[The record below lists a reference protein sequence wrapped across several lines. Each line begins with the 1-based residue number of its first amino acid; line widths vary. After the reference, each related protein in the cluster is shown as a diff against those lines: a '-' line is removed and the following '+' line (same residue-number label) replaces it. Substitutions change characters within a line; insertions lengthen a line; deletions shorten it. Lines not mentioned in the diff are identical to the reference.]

1 MDFVNS
7 AWDPLFKSQTQSKQ
21 SLRVCLDR
29 TYFAETENWKHYSKI
44 IFKCVNSVVGPIFN
58 EKIVKKWYLWVR
70 EQCMNALFT
79 VEKSTFK
86 AESKKKRETETR
98 IAANMDAANADPN
111 GTLFIIF

>member
-1 MDFVNS
+1 
-7 AWDPLFKSQTQSKQ
+7 
-21 SLRVCLDR
+21 
-29 TYFAETENWKHYSKI
+29 
-44 IFKCVNSVVGPIFN
+44 
-58 EKIVKKWYLWVR
+58 
-70 EQCMNALFT
+70 MNALFT